1 MPTESAPPEF
11 LAIGHATRDLLP
23 GGGWRLG
30 GTVVFASLT
39 AARLGL
45 RAGIVTAGPPDVL
58 RALWKLA
65 PEIAVAALP
74 SADATTFKNVYE
86 ASGRRRQYLHG
97 RAAPLTVD
105 AVPEAW
111 RACPLVLLAPLAQEV
126 ASDLAGAFP
135 HALVAATPQG
145 WLRRWDATGLV
156 RPDDWHNAA
165 QVVPHLTALV
175 LSQEDVAPPV
185 DLALGAAPPPRND
198 DTIDE
203 WIARWARSV
212 PHVVITKGA
221 AGADLMLG
229 ERREHFAAYPAREV
243 DPTGAGDVFA
253 AAFLVQL
260 AATGDPRDAADFANC
275 AASFAVEGDGVGG
288 IPLLAQVRARLRTS
302 KRVPLE

>member
-1 MPTESAPPEF
+1 MLTESAPREF

-58 RALWKLA
+58 RALWELA

-74 SADATTFKNVYE
+74 SADATTFKNVYD

-126 ASDLAGAFP
+126 TPNLAGAFP
-135 HALVAATPQG
+135 PALVAATRQG
-145 WLRRWDATGLV
+145 WLRRWDATGLL
-156 RPDDWHNAA
+156 RADLSHNAP
-165 QVVPHLTALV
+165 QVGPHLPPLV
-175 LSQEDVAPPV
+175 LGQVKM
-185 DLALGAAPPPRND
+185 PPP
-198 DTIDE
+198 
-203 WIARWARSV
+203 
-212 PHVVITKGA
+212 
-221 AGADLMLG
+221 
-229 ERREHFAAYPAREV
+229 
-243 DPTGAGDVFA
+243 
-253 AAFLVQL
+253 
-260 AATGDPRDAADFANC
+260 
-275 AASFAVEGDGVGG
+275 
-288 IPLLAQVRARLRTS
+288 
-302 KRVPLE
+302 

>member
-58 RALWKLA
+58 RALWELA

-86 ASGRRRQYLHG
+86 ASGRRR
-97 RAAPLTVD
+97 
-105 AVPEAW
+105 
-111 RACPLVLLAPLAQEV
+111 
-126 ASDLAGAFP
+126 
-135 HALVAATPQG
+135 ATPQG

-175 LSQEDVAPPV
+175 LSQEDVAPPA
-185 DLALGAAPPPRND
+185 DLALGAAPPPRNND
-198 DTIDE
+198 MVDA

-260 AATGDPRDAADFANC
+260 AATEDPRDAADFANC
-275 AASFAVEGDGVGG
+275 AASFAVEGDGVSG